1 VCSWRV
7 AIALQKQR
15 APTSSRQPEAICSL
29 LISNRCFI
37 FQFTFMTVLSK
48 AGKEEFDSPVERLLA
63 SIANLRQQPTS
74 KGAHF
79 YRTSVRRFEAW
90 ADVFHPHEDAPQK
103 QALKFL
109 KKLRKATG
117 KFRDAEVHLEL
128 LEKLRAGG
136 AHDKKKLEN
145 ALKSRRDRYRSKLD
159 SLLRDPILS
168 SIWRT
173 LRVLDEVPPQST
185 QPTISNPIK
194 GMARLALNQ
203 YRAFVQRRAELS
215 PENLHQYRLEC
226 KRFRYTAE
234 LAGNLPAAQKLVDSW
249 KKVQDLIGDWH
260 DYLMLAELAGDLVG
274 NSTLHEALVRHRDAK
289 YDEAVREVAIAEVQ
303 LLQRDKASAKKQPQ
317 RETFSRA
324 KSGVA

>member
-1 VCSWRV
+1 
-7 AIALQKQR
+7 
-15 APTSSRQPEAICSL
+15 
-29 LISNRCFI
+29 
-37 FQFTFMTVLSK
+37 MTVLSK

-79 YRTSVRRFEAW
+79 YRTSLRRFEAW
-90 ADVFHPHEDAPQK
+90 SDVFHPHEDPPQK

-109 KKLRKATG
+109 DKLRRATG

-128 LEKLRAGG
+128 LEKLGAGS
-136 AHDKKKLEN
+136 AQDKKKLEKE
-145 ALKSRRDRYRSKLD
+145 LQSRQDRYRTKLD
-159 SLLRDPILS
+159 SLLRDPIVM

-173 LRVLDEVPPQST
+173 MRVLDEEPPQST
-185 QPTISNPIK
+185 QPTISHPIK

-215 PENLHQYRLEC
+215 PENLHRYRLEC

-234 LAGNLPAAQKLVDSW
+234 LAGDSPAAKELVDTW

-260 DYLMLAELAGDLVG
+260 DYLTLTETAGK
-274 NSTLHEALVRHRDAK
+274 TLGDSVVTSALISHRDAK
-289 YDEAVREVAIAEVQ
+289 YKEAVGEVAAAEAQ
-303 LLQRDKASAKKQPQ
+303 LLHNTAASTKKRPQ
-317 RETFSRA
+317 GEAFTRTTSHIA
-324 KSGVA
+324 

>member
-1 VCSWRV
+1 
-7 AIALQKQR
+7 
-15 APTSSRQPEAICSL
+15 
-29 LISNRCFI
+29 
-37 FQFTFMTVLSK
+37 MTVLSK

-79 YRTSVRRFEAW
+79 YRTSLRRFEAW
-90 ADVFHPHEDAPQK
+90 SDVFHPHEDPPQK

-109 KKLRKATG
+109 DKLRRATG

-128 LEKLRAGG
+128 LEKLGAGS
-136 AHDKKKLEN
+136 AQDKKKLEKE
-145 ALKSRRDRYRSKLD
+145 LQSRQDRYRTKLD
-159 SLLRDPILS
+159 SLLRDPIVM

-173 LRVLDEVPPQST
+173 MRVLDEEPPQST
-185 QPTISNPIK
+185 QPTISHPIK

-215 PENLHQYRLEC
+215 PENLHRYRLEC

-234 LAGNLPAAQKLVDSW
+234 LAGDSPAAKELVDTW

-260 DYLMLAELAGDLVG
+260 DYLTLTEIAGK
-274 NSTLHEALVRHRDAK
+274 TLGDSAITSALLSRRDAK
-289 YDEAVREVAIAEVQ
+289 YEAAVGEVALAESQ
-303 LLQRDKASAKKQPQ
+303 LLQSSAVSSKKRPQ
-317 RETFSRA
+317 REALIRSTSHIA
-324 KSGVA
+324 

>member
-1 VCSWRV
+1 
-7 AIALQKQR
+7 
-15 APTSSRQPEAICSL
+15 
-29 LISNRCFI
+29 
-37 FQFTFMTVLSK
+37 MTVLSK

-63 SIANLRQQPTS
+63 SIANLRLQPTS

-79 YRTSVRRFEAW
+79 YRTSFRRFEAW
-90 ADVFHPHEDAPQK
+90 SDVFHPHEDAPQK
-103 QALKFL
+103 YALKFL
-109 KKLRKATG
+109 EKLRKATG

-128 LEKLRAGG
+128 LEGMTAGS
-136 AHDKKKLEN
+136 AQEKKKLEN
-145 ALKSRRDRYRSKLD
+145 TLKLRRDRYESKLD

-215 PENLHQYRLEC
+215 PENLHQYRLAC

-234 LAGNLPAAQKLVDSW
+234 LAGDSPAAKPLVDSW
-249 KKVQDLIGDWH
+249 KKVQDMIGDWH
-260 DYLMLAELAGDLVG
+260 DYLTLAEIAGETLG
-274 NSTLHEALVRHRDAK
+274 NSLIHSALVRERDAK
-289 YDEAVREVAIAEVQ
+289 YDQAVCEVAVVEAR
-303 LLQRDKASAKKQPQ
+303 LLHRGAAAGKKKPQRDS
-317 RETFSRA
+317 RLRDFSRTA
-324 KSGVA
+324 